1 MRLLSHRK
9 SLDMA
14 NAFDSSFVPEL
25 FRSLQTACRSI
36 VRLLVHKSIRVLA
49 VLFALASASQPL
61 EAHNASIAACKKLAD
76 NEWGNKKEEEVWDK
90 ICEAKCFDLK
100 ADKDCQ
106 DKVDNSGSDDNDSG
120 SDDNDGRVP
129 IQADFLHDILFQKCY
144 RDVIGPRG
152 IHIKNAKFVGE
163 LDLSWGKIPW
173 PLRLESCSFE
183 SLTMRR
189 FVAER
194 EIVLTNSKIPD
205 GLNIQSASIQR
216 DLILKGLTVEKGR
229 VNLTAARIGGNLSMA
244 GAKFQDLDIQSGSIQ
259 RDLILKD
266 LTVEKGRVN
275 LTAARIGGNLS
286 MADAKFHDLDL
297 GFASIGA
304 RVDGNAFANG
314 FRQPITGSLIQNHIE
329 HMLTSLEMHT
339 QFGMTANGNPL
350 TAKGDLIMSGASIAG
365 EANLSGTQVNGRL
378 HLWDTGNE
386 KKVFLHGLTYDEIT
400 VPQNNGKSTEKALKD
415 WLGMDK
421 SRSVQ
426 PYMYL
431 ASRLHAKNNFY
442 ISEQVLL
449 AGQELLK
456 KQETSTGKEFFESV
470 TERPE
475 SPFSKRVSLIS
486 GFVYYEFL
494 DGLLFKIIIYVKQ
507 IYQSPVDMFW
517 MLIFLISVI
526 FSIIIIKRQ
535 KQAREKSRKEG
546 RMRGLLRS
554 FLQKIKSFWEPIKSF
569 LELIPWKVLLSLP
582 WKNWKKDSG
591 IGPLHWFLLVIG
603 KVLFALILVRFI
615 LPIGIDIVSIIF

>member
-14 NAFDSSFVPEL
+14 NAFDSSRVPEL
-25 FRSLQTACRSI
+25 FRSFQTACRSI

-76 NEWGNKKEEEVWDK
+76 NEWSEKEKGAWDK
-90 ICEAKCFDLK
+90 ICEAKNADLE
-100 ADKDCQ
+100 
-106 DKVDNSGSDDNDSG
+106 GNDVRA
-120 SDDNDGRVP
+120 N
-129 IQADFLHDILFQKCY
+129 FLRNILFQKCY

-152 IHIKNAKFVGE
+152 VHIKNAKFAGNV
-163 LDLSWGKIPW
+163 DLSWGKIPW
-173 PLRLESCSFE
+173 PLRLESCSFQ

-194 EIVLTNSKIPD
+194 EIILTNSEIAD
-205 GLNIQSASIQR
+205 GLNIQAASIQH
-216 DLILKGLTVEKGR
+216 DLILKGLTVGKGW
-229 VNLTAARIGGNLSMA
+229 VNLTAASIGGNLSMA
-244 GAKFQDLDIQSGSIQ
+244 GAKLQDLDIQSGSIQ

-266 LTVEKGRVN
+266 LTVAKGRVN

-304 RVDGNAFANG
+304 RIDGNAFANG

-329 HMLTSLEMHT
+329 HMLTSPEMHT
-339 QFGMTANGNPL
+339 PSGTTAKETL

-378 HLWDTGNE
+378 HLWDAGNGDTGNG
-386 KKVFLHGLTYDEIT
+386 KKVSLHGLTYDEIT

-415 WLGMDK
+415 WLEMDK
-421 SRSVQ
+421 SDSVQ

-431 ASRLHAKNNFY
+431 ASRLHAKNNLY
-442 ISEQVLL
+442 ISEQVLI
-449 AGQELLK
+449 AGQELLE
-456 KQETSTGKEFFESV
+456 KQGTSAGKELFESV
-470 TERPE
+470 TEKLEFSFPRLAFF
-475 SPFSKRVSLIS
+475 FSKSVSFFS
-486 GFVYYEFL
+486 GFVFYEIL
-494 DGLLFKIIIYVKQ
+494 DGLLFKIIIWIKQ

-526 FSIIIIKRQ
+526 LLITIIKKQ
-535 KQAREKSRKEG
+535 KQAKEENKEKIRKEG
-546 RMRGLLRS
+546 EIRRLLRS
-554 FLQKIKSFWEPIKSF
+554 FSKSITSF
-569 LELIPWKVLLSLP
+569 LQLIPWKMFLSFP

-591 IGPLHWFLLVIG
+591 TGLLHWILLVIG
-603 KVLFALILVRFI
+603 KVLFALILVRLI